1 MGGKG
6 QKRNR
11 EAYISNACGLIVW
24 GFFSLSQ
31 LRCTEDSES
40 LMFFSA
46 EMCNTQ
52 GQISSTCNRACIWTW
67 FFCNLLFLNILGGLS
82 VFDQRFYSRLINA
95 QKNSCRKE
103 VFFLQKQCSH
113 QENLRLSLYFSLPLT
128 RWIRDKKSLSIWR
141 SASDVLILFSQYS
154 LI

>member
-31 LRCTEDSES
+31 LRCTEDYES

-52 GQISSTCNRACIWTW
+52 GQISSTCNRACI
-67 FFCNLLFLNILGGLS
+67 
-82 VFDQRFYSRLINA
+82 
-95 QKNSCRKE
+95 
-103 VFFLQKQCSH
+103 
-113 QENLRLSLYFSLPLT
+113 
-128 RWIRDKKSLSIWR
+128 
-141 SASDVLILFSQYS
+141 
-154 LI
+154 